1 MDRLGKYCCFTCPKG
16 DFTEKSLNDVCPD
29 CGRPYGF
36 PLHQAPT
43 TIEEYT
49 VLRPL
54 QRGFYG
60 AAYNVER
67 LGPLKTKH
75 VLKIV
80 PVELYTYFRKNFETE
95 CTLHATVAASA
106 NHVVG
111 INNLF
116 DADVDFDGT
125 VIPCHVAVLEYL
137 DGHLLGDFLRGEQ
150 ALSAGTAAQIAAD
163 LFRMKAELERHL
175 SNHNDLH
182 ADNIIVHRLSRGMYR
197 QGAMD
202 PSIRAVAID
211 LGSVGPDRRSGGG
224 YLGDLHWI
232 AKHIKELVDRL
243 LIDLEGIT
251 DLDARVAL
259 TLQLVAQSIS
269 PSVEHQ
275 RTPAAEDF
283 VRQIEAEYFRT
294 AEPWRP
300 WREQLKLRTFGA
312 SYNAQ
317 TLEAWHVP
325 QLLVD
330 PDGAWLAQISA
341 PGPLVITGMRGCGKT
356 LLLRAIQFHARAA
369 RQSGETDTE
378 VLLRLKKDNY
388 VGLLVSAQRLL
399 DVDNRTTPMCS
410 DLFARLYVAY
420 SLEAARALAH
430 LFDLDPAQVAQD
442 GHLSIANAVEE
453 ALQPKPDLPDL
464 ATIEQL
470 ERYLVN
476 LLIKVSRSDSSF
488 GLAAHPSNAFPILS
502 DAIRRASP
510 LWFAAQI
517 LFQLD
522 DVSTRYMEADRIE
535 DLLSALIF
543 QHPTCAFKVT
553 SEAQTIFL
561 TLKSPGQ
568 VNPAAAWRDFQ
579 TFDLGADVY
588 GRLRQHHTGKQF
600 VEDILRQRA
609 QFYANHPG
617 LTPTQILGDVTYEEI
632 ASTIALSKPDSGDRK
647 KVYRGITA
655 LTGMCVGDIGSVIS
669 LYEDILSRANAN
681 YPIPDHVQAD
691 AFQDSS
697 SRHLYLLDRRGG
709 HLKDVAKSF
718 AEASHELLVQ
728 SARKSGKKRLRQYAS
743 IYVRVTTGD
752 FEEQM
757 KLLRELVDAG
767 VFVFT
772 GGAPRTKTR
781 DSNPTQQFKLTY
793 RKIYGLVNLIGLSD
807 RDRFE
812 LSGTNLEEWLQN
824 PAEGKE
830 ILVRNLS
837 SETDNGDDTHAG
849 THRPDT
855 LHSGTVGV
863 PSTGKALQSQL
874 PLETRM
880 PPVAVTSSDELR
892 NLDLFKDTHL
902 PLPEIVPTSLD
913 AVAQGDIDTL
923 VLGLGFEERTAV
935 SVERILAAVRPARVV
950 AVSYEE
956 PGRAE
961 QIIAGLEELD
971 LSFELVAYSATGGS
985 VGLDLPGLS
994 LIDITG
1000 LAKPVIFNCVR
1011 SALHSSG
1018 EVSVVY
1024 TAAEQYYPLD
1034 SDLKR
1039 VLAAKETANHH
1050 ELLLSLKEVLMGEQ
1064 GPYEL
1069 VPLLPVESDGTRM
1082 RSLCA
1087 FASSKHE
1094 RLLHLVE
1101 TRDYDHMDIIVDDA
1115 QTHRSGIAEIAAE
1128 VAVREDPNAIIS
1140 KLPYQDPAKLL
1151 QVLGH
1156 RYEMW
1161 FVRDGLNFEIGLT
1174 GNKLQ
1179 AVAAAALSGA
1189 THVNQVWYVSPAKFD
1204 RFRFTTGVGAT
1215 GSFSIRKSI
1224 GSGEIQSTDL
1234 SA

>member
-1 MDRLGKYCCFTCPKG
+1 MGKYCCFTCPKG
-16 DFTEKSLNDVCPD
+16 DFTEKSLNDECSD

-36 PLHQAPT
+36 PLHQPPT
-43 TIEEYT
+43 TVNAYT

-60 AAYNVER
+60 AAYVVEQA
-67 LGPLKTKH
+67 GVLKTKH
-75 VLKIV
+75 VLKII
-80 PVELYTYFRKNFETE
+80 PVELYSHFGKNFETE
-95 CTLHATVAASA
+95 CTQHATVAAA
-106 NHVVG
+106 ADHVVR
-111 INNLF
+111 ITDLF
-116 DADVDFDGT
+116 DFDVDFGGT

-150 ALSAGTAAQIAAD
+150 VLAAGTAAQISAD
-163 LFRMKAELERHL
+163 LFRMKAELEHHL

-182 ADNIIVHRLSRGMYR
+182 ADNIIVHRLSGGMYR

-211 LGSVGPDRRSGGG
+211 LGSVGPDRRSGGR

-232 AKHIKELVDRL
+232 AQHIQGLVDQL
-243 LIDLEGIT
+243 LGDLEGLS
-251 DLDARVAL
+251 DLDARVAHA
-259 TLQLVAQSIS
+259 LQLVAQSIS
-269 PSVEHQ
+269 PAVEHQ
-275 RTPAAEDF
+275 RTPSADDF

-317 TLEAWHVP
+317 TLDAWHVP
-325 QLLVD
+325 KLLVD

-341 PGPLVITGMRGCGKT
+341 PGPLVVTGMRGCGKT

-369 RQSGETDTE
+369 RQGGETDAD
-378 VLLRLKKDNY
+378 VLLRLKEDNY
-388 VGLLVSAQRLL
+388 VGLFVSAQRLL
-399 DVDNRTTPMCS
+399 DVENRATPTCS
-410 DLFARLYVAY
+410 DLFASLYVAY

-430 LFDLDPAQVAQD
+430 LDDLDADLIARD
-442 GHLSIANAVEE
+442 AHIAIANAVEE
-453 ALQPKPDLPDL
+453 ALRPKPAIPDL

-476 LLIKVSRSDSSF
+476 LLIIVSRSDSNF
-488 GLAAHPSNAFPILS
+488 ALAAHPSNAFPILA

-510 LWFAAQI
+510 IWSSAQI

-543 QHPTCAFKVT
+543 QHSACAFKVT

-561 TLKSPGQ
+561 TLKSPGK

-579 TFDLGADVY
+579 TFDLGADVHA
-588 GRLRQHHTGKQF
+588 RLRKHYTGKRF
-600 VEDILRQRA
+600 VEDILSQRA
-609 QFYANHPG
+609 QFYVNHPP
-617 LTPTQILGDVTYEEI
+617 LTPSQILGDVTYEEI
-632 ASTIALSKPDSGDRK
+632 ATTIAITTPESGDRK

-669 LYEDILSRANAN
+669 LYEDILARANAN
-681 YPIPDHVQAD
+681 YPVPDNVQAD

-697 SRHLYLLDRRGG
+697 SRHLYLLDRRGD
-709 HLKDVAKSF
+709 HLKDVATSF

-728 SARKSGKKRLRQYAS
+728 SARKPGKRRLRQYAS
-743 IYVRVTTGD
+743 IYIRVTTGD

-757 KLLRELVDAG
+757 KRLRELVDAG

-812 LSGTNLEEWLQN
+812 LSGINLEEWLQN
-824 PAEGKE
+824 PAQGKE
-830 ILVRNLS
+830 ILMRNLS
-837 SETDNGDDTHAG
+837 VETGSGDSVHVNDLQ
-849 THRPDT
+849 PDT
-855 LHSGTVGV
+855 LPLDTIGAKTAPNGLL
-863 PSTGKALQSQL
+863 PQL
-874 PLETRM
+874 PLETL
-880 PPVAVTSSDELR
+880 PAPTSGSSDENR
-892 NLDLFKDTHL
+892 NLDLFDSARL
-902 PLPEIVPTSLD
+902 PLPTISPISLE
-913 AVAQGDIDTL
+913 AIAQHGVDTL
-923 VLGLGFEERTAV
+923 VLGLGFEERTAI
-935 SVERILAAVRPARVV
+935 SATRILAALKPSRVI
-950 AVSYEE
+950 AVSYDE
-956 PGRAE
+956 PGRAA
-961 QIIAGLEELD
+961 QIISSLEECGLSCELVKYSAIRAGDTLD
-971 LSFELVAYSATGGS
+971 LSGS
-985 VGLDLPGLS
+985 T

-1000 LAKPVIFNCVR
+1000 LAKPVIFSCVR
-1011 SALHSSG
+1011 SALSRFG

-1034 SDLKR
+1034 SDLTR
-1039 VLAAKETANHH
+1039 VLTAEETANHH

-1064 GPYEL
+1064 GPYKL

-1094 RLLHLVE
+1094 RLLHLVQ

-1115 QTHRSGIAEIAAE
+1115 ETHRSRVAEIAAE
-1128 VAVREDPNAIIS
+1128 VAVREDPSASVS
-1140 KLPYQDPAKLL
+1140 KYPYQDPSKLL
-1151 QVLGH
+1151 EVLGQ

-1161 FVRDGLNFEIGLT
+1161 FIRDGLNFEVGLT

-1179 AVAAAALSGA
+1179 AVAAAALSGT
-1189 THVNQVWYVSPAKFD
+1189 THVNQVWYVSPAQFD
-1204 RFRFTTGVGAT
+1204 KFRFTNGVGGTQNFA
-1215 GSFSIRKSI
+1215 IRRNVPAETKDKSA
-1224 GSGEIQSTDL
+1224 L
-1234 SA
+1234 